1 MAEMITTINIFK
13 DLKKNMYIM
22 KREILTIKK
31 NQMEFLILKNKSNE
45 KST

>member
-1 MAEMITTINIFK
+1 MADDNDYKYIQRFK
-13 DLKKNMYIM
+13 EKHVYNEERNVNY
-22 KREILTIKK
+22 KK